1 MKYHIIADFSKIE
14 MVFVRF
20 VIVMIVTDGGKLDN
34 RLDERR
40 LIELTKI
47 RWMSAEEDYV
57 LGLQLKLMI
66 VDERNQLMQK

>member
-1 MKYHIIADFSKIE
+1 LLNFEQMKYHIIADFSKIE

-47 RWMSAEEDYV
+47 RWMNEIS
-57 LGLQLKLMI
+57 
-66 VDERNQLMQK
+66 